1 MPVYAVTYHYTDRS
15 EVLAE
20 HRPAHREYL
29 QSLTAEK
36 GLLAAGRTPGGAVDS
51 ALLLFETDS
60 AESVEDVLNSDPFW
74 TEGLIVKREI
84 LEWTIAIGSV
94 GPGGH

>member
-1 MPVYAVTYHYTDRS
+1 MPIFAVTYHYVDQP

-29 QSLTAEK
+29 QSLMSSH
-36 GLLAAGRTPGGAVDS
+36 GLIAAGRTPGGEVDS

-60 AESVEDVLNSDPFW
+60 SGSVEEALNADPFW
-74 TEGLIVKREI
+74 TEGLIAKRDI
-84 LEWTIAIGSV
+84 LEWTVAIGSV
-94 GPGGH
+94 GSGGV